1 MKSTSGTIEF
11 SYCISIADAA
21 LRRPLQKGEQ
31 TAMAALLQPKKPARR
46 IRGRE
51 FFAGSVKKGWRTS
64 LHVALALPA
73 AALGLNLL
81 IELLN
86 HKGLTGLGLF
96 LANNPLA
103 FLVNFLII
111 LLTLTPCLLFRRRA
125 FCLTLLSLVWAVSGV
140 ANGIILQNRMTPFT
154 TADLTVFSTGFEI
167 LPTYFTKFQMVLL
180 GAVCFLILVGLTL
193 LFLKGPRAA
202 AGFRRRLLSGL
213 LAAALAGGFLVIS
226 IKFSLLKGIL
236 SPVFSN
242 LAYAYED
249 YGFAYCFA
257 NTWLNTGIRTP
268 KNYSAADMERIRT
281 MIEKN
286 SAALPQEQARTDV
299 NIVYVQLESF
309 FDPQQIKGLE
319 FNQDPVPNWHKLQDG
334 FTTGY
339 LTTPVVGAGTANTEM
354 EVLTGM
360 RAWFFGPGEYPYK
373 TVLKNCTAE
382 SAAYILK
389 DLGYGAHAIHNH
401 RGAFY
406 GRNQVYKN
414 LGFDTFTSLEYISHF
429 TETPKG
435 WCKDDVLTDEIQA
448 ALDSTDTPDFVFA
461 VSVQGHGKY
470 PSDPVLEDPEIQVAA
485 IADEDQRYSIEY
497 YANQIHEM
505 DAFIGQ
511 LIQMLEQRGEP
522 AVLVLY
528 GDHLPAL
535 QMEEDNLQSH
545 SLYKTEYLI
554 WDNLSLK
561 KQDQHIK
568 AYQLTARVFALL
580 GIHEGT
586 FPQFHQSC
594 QQESTYLKDLR
605 KLQYDQLYGANYLS
619 GGQPAY
625 QPSDLQMGVRPIQV
639 TDYIQLLDSWYI
651 VGENFTQ
658 YSKATVDGE
667 ILETEFLN
675 GHLLRV
681 LDDEMIQEVSSPD
694 DIKISQVEAY
704 REVLSVTE

>member
-1 MKSTSGTIEF
+1 MIDYNQCDCRDLSDGF
-11 SYCISIADAA
+11 SRGA
-21 LRRPLQKGEQ
+21 LRRQPLKGEQ
-31 TAMAALLQPKKPARR
+31 TAMASLIQLKKPQRR
-46 IRGRE
+46 REGSGSQTSKTGRS
-51 FFAGSVKKGWRTS
+51 FTSVVLT
-64 LHVALALPA
+64 LPLT
-73 AALGLNLL
+73 ALGLNLL
-81 IELLN
+81 IELFN
-86 HKGLTGLGLF
+86 HKGLAGLGRF
-96 LANNPLA
+96 LADSPGA
-103 FLVNFLII
+103 FFVNFLII
-111 LLTLTPCLLFRRRA
+111 LLTLTPCLVFRRRV
-125 FCLTLLSLVWAVSGV
+125 FCLTLLSLVWAAGGI
-140 ANGIILQNRMTPFT
+140 ANGIIIQNRMTPFT
-154 TADLTVFSTGFEI
+154 TADLAVFSTGFEI
-167 LPTYFTKFQMVLL
+167 LPTYFTKPQMVLL
-180 GAVCFLILVGLTL
+180 AAVCLLILGGLTV
-193 LFLKGPRAA
+193 LFLKSPRAA
-202 AGFRRRLLSGL
+202 AGLGRRLLSGL
-213 LAAALAGGFLVIS
+213 LAAALAGAFLAGS
-226 IKFSLLKGIL
+226 IKFALAKGIL
-236 SPVFSN
+236 SPIFSN

-268 KNYSAADMERIRT
+268 KNYSAADMNRIQS
-281 MIEKN
+281 MIDQN
-286 SAALPQEQARTDV
+286 SAALPQGQSREDV
-299 NIVYVQLESF
+299 NIIYVQLESF

-319 FNQDPVPNWHKLQDG
+319 FNQDPLPIWHELQKN

-373 TVLKNCTAE
+373 TVLKSRTAE

-414 LGFDTFTSLEYISHF
+414 LGFDTFTSLEYISNF

-470 PSDPVLEDPEIQVAA
+470 PGDPVLENPEIQTTAVP
-485 IADEDQRYSIEY
+485 DEDQRYSIEY

-505 DAFIGQ
+505 DVFIGD
-511 LIQMLEQRGEP
+511 LIQMLERRGEP

-535 QMEEDNLQSH
+535 QMDEDNLESH

-554 WDNLSLK
+554 WDNLGLE
-561 KQDQHIK
+561 KQDKAIK
-568 AYQLTARVFALL
+568 SYQLTARVLDLL
-580 GIHEGT
+580 GIHEGV
-586 FPQFHQSC
+586 FPRFHQSC
-594 QQESTYLKDLR
+594 QEESTYLKDLR
-605 KLQYDQLYGANYLS
+605 KLQYDQLYGKNYLS
-619 GGQPAY
+619 DGRPAY
-625 QPSDLQMGVRPIQV
+625 QPTDLQMGVRPIV
-639 TDYIQLLDSWYI
+639 VEDYIQLLDSWYI
-651 VGENFTQ
+651 VGENFTF
-658 YSKATVDGE
+658 YSKATVNGE

-675 GHLLRV
+675 GNLLRV

>member
-1 MKSTSGTIEF
+1 MATLIQLKHKPRFLQDSAEKTAQKS
-11 SYCISIADAA
+11 
-21 LRRPLQKGEQ
+21 RN
-31 TAMAALLQPKKPARR
+31 PA
-46 IRGRE
+46 G
-51 FFAGSVKKGWRTS
+51 A
-64 LHVALALPA
+64 ALAL
-73 AALGLNLL
+73 ALTALALNLL

-86 HKGLTGLGLF
+86 HKGLAGLGRF
-96 LANNPLA
+96 LANRPLA
-103 FLVNFLII
+103 FLVNYLII
-111 LLTLTPCLLFRRRA
+111 LLTLSPCLLFRRRV
-125 FCLTLLSLVWAVSGV
+125 FCLTLLGLVWAAGGV
-140 ANGIILQNRMTPFT
+140 ANGIIIQNRMTPFT
-154 TADLTVFSTGFEI
+154 TADLAVFSTGFEI
-167 LPTYFTKFQMVLL
+167 LPTYFTKFQMFLL
-180 GAVCFLILVGLTL
+180 AALCLLILGGLLL

-202 AGFRRRLLSGL
+202 AGLGRRLLSGL
-213 LAAALAGGFLVIS
+213 LAALLAGGFLVIS
-226 IKFSLLKGIL
+226 IKFALAKGVL
-236 SPVFSN
+236 SPIFSN

-257 NTWLNTGIRTP
+257 NTWLNTGIRMP
-268 KNYSAADMERIRT
+268 KNYSAADMERIGD

-286 SAALPQEQARTDV
+286 AAALPQVPARTDV
-299 NIVYVQLESF
+299 NIIYVQLESF

-319 FNQDPVPNWHKLQDG
+319 FNRDPLPNWRRLQDD

-339 LTTPVVGAGTANTEM
+339 LTAPVVGAGTANTEM

-373 TVLKNCTAE
+373 TVLKNRTAE

-389 DLGYGAHAIHNH
+389 GLGYGAHAIHNH

-406 GRNQVYKN
+406 GRNHVYKN

-435 WCKDDVLTDEIQA
+435 WCKDEALTDEIRA
-448 ALDSTDTPDFVFA
+448 ALDSTDTPDFVFT

-470 PSDPVLEDPEIQVAA
+470 PDAPVLEDPNIQVTA
-485 IADEDQRYSIEY
+485 IEDEDQRYPMEY

-505 DAFIGQ
+505 DAFIGE
-511 LIQMLEQRGEP
+511 LIEMLEERGEP
-522 AVLVLY
+522 ALLVLY

-535 QMEEDNLQSH
+535 QMEEDSLQSH

-554 WDNLSLK
+554 WDNLGLE

-568 AYQLTARVFALL
+568 SYQLTARVFELL
-580 GIHEGT
+580 GIHEGV

-651 VGENFTQ
+651 IGENFTQ

-675 GHLLRV
+675 DHLLRV